1 MSLMEKEQQLSQL
14 QEQLEQHQD
23 DAARRMQLAH
33 EIKEL
38 QEEMYQDLS
47 AWDRVYLARHPRRPK
62 AQDYLKR
69 LFHTFYELHG
79 DRCYGDDRAIIGGIA
94 MFEQTPV
101 TVIAQAKGRDL
112 QENMKRNFGMPNP
125 EGYRKALRLMKQAEK
140 FGRPIICFIDTSGA
154 YCGIGAEE
162 RGQGQAIAENLMEM
176 STLCVPIISVLI
188 GEGGSGGALAL
199 AVADRVWMLQNAVYS
214 VISPEGCASILWK
227 DSAKAETAA
236 ASLKLTA
243 EDAKSLGVIERILS
257 EKEIGKKEF
266 YDRIRTLLIEEIDVL
281 TNDLD
286 LVGNRYERF
295 RKLGVGAVTKE

>member
-1 MSLMEKEQQLSQL
+1 MNG
-14 QEQLEQHQD
+14 
-23 DAARRMQLAH
+23 AP
-33 EIKEL
+33 
-38 QEEMYQDLS
+38 Y
-47 AWDRVYLARHPRRPK
+47 DRVKLARDNSRPTGL
-62 AQDYLKR
+62 DYIKNI
-69 LFHTFYELHG
+69 FQGFIEFHG
-79 DRCYGDDRAIIGGIA
+79 DRRYADDPAIVGGIA
-94 MFEQTPV
+94 RLNGNPV
-101 TVIAQAKGRDL
+101 TVIAIEKGHTAKERAH
-112 QENMKRNFGMPNP
+112 RNFGAPHP

-140 FGRPIICFIDTSGA
+140 FGRPVICFVDTSGA

-176 STLCVPIISVLI
+176 STLCVPIISILI

-227 DSAKAETAA
+227 DSSKAETAA

-266 YDRIRTLLIEEIDVL
+266 YDRIRLLLSEEL
-281 TNDLD
+281 GELSNDLD
-286 LVGNRYERF
+286 LIGKRYERF
-295 RKLGVGAVTKE
+295 RHIGDSAVMKE